1 MLLQRLITIGV
12 ILGVILLVFAL
23 LVPAV
28 YHSREEARKLTSK
41 NNLKQIGLAI
51 HNYHE
56 THGCLPPGGIIRE
69 DDVAMNGWVTML
81 MPFMEVSP
89 EYARLDFDVPWNS
102 LDNIAIFE
110 TPRLFFLNPSVEERL
125 TNTGYAL
132 THYLGNPNLFYRN
145 SCVEFGQM
153 KNGSAHTWMSGEIA
167 GNFQPWA
174 YPFNWRSLGTKLC
187 DGPESFG
194 FPAWS
199 GGHLLMAD
207 GSVSF
212 FSDTM
217 SPELLKRLADAPPVA
232 SKEQT
237 AQPTKIFQTGNFYWE
252 RVDLQAESIEK
263 QEYYANILRNEAGA
277 PLVIRIFEETK
288 RNLTEEEAPYTKSTF
303 PISSFIMQIESTTDI
318 EKALESTTLF
328 KAATPEQFQ
337 ANVKMLQAI
346 QKQLQ

>member
-1 MLLQRLITIGV
+1 MLKLSWAEIGV
-12 ILGVILLVFAL
+12 CLGILLLLFAL
-23 LVPAV
+23 LMPAV
-28 YHSREEARKLTSK
+28 QSSREEARKSTSK
-41 NNLKQIGLAI
+41 NNLKQIGLAL
-51 HNYHE
+51 HNYHD
-56 THGCLPPGGIIRE
+56 TWKCLPPGGIIRE
-69 DDVAMNGWVTML
+69 DDTAMNGWITML

-102 LDNIAIFE
+102 LDNIVIFE
-110 TPRLFFLNPSVEERL
+110 TPRLFFLNPSVEERF

-145 SCVEFGQM
+145 SFVEFGQM

-194 FPAWS
+194 FPAWN
-199 GGHLLMAD
+199 GGHLLLAD

-212 FSDTM
+212 FSNKT
-217 SPELLKRLADAPPVA
+217 SPEILKSFADAPPLA
-232 SKEQT
+232 TEEQT
-237 AQPTKIFQTGNFYWE
+237 EAPAKIFQTGDYYWN
-252 RVDLQAESIEK
+252 RVDLQTESNEK
-263 QEYYANILRNEAGA
+263 QEYYANVLRNEAGA
-277 PLVIRIFEETK
+277 PLVIRVFEETK
-288 RNLTEEEAPYTKSTF
+288 RNLTGEASYTKSTL
-303 PISSFIMQIESTTDI
+303 PIFSFILQIDTTTDI
-318 EKALESTTLF
+318 AKALEGTTLF

-337 ANVKMLQAI
+337 ANVKTLQAL